1 MESALLKTTD
11 QCRRQAGGNMLGDN
25 SLGADPA
32 VKVWVNDDHPI
43 FRRGLIASL
52 STNQFNVVGE
62 SASLRMTEVAGVDVV
77 VFATTLEALDA
88 LDRLDTTIRRVA
100 IVDRADQHLLLQA
113 VKRGVDAVL
122 DRVEM
127 TPDTLVS
134 AIQTVL
140 GGATFL
146 PTGVLS
152 ELLSTAGSESGR
164 ASEGLTERELAV
176 LRMLAEGDDTREIA
190 GSLCYSE
197 RTVKNVV
204 HDLLMKMNC
213 RNRAHAVACATRQ
226 GVI

>member
-1 MESALLKTTD
+1 M
-11 QCRRQAGGNMLGDN
+11 QGDKQPGVEP
-25 SLGADPA
+25 ST
-32 VKVWVNDDHPI
+32 KVWVNDEHPI

-52 STNQFNVVGE
+52 ASTEFRIVGE
-62 SASLRMTEVAGVDVV
+62 SASLSTTEVAGVDVV
-77 VFATTLEALDA
+77 IFAATVGALDA
-88 LDRLDTTIRRVA
+88 LDRLDPTTRRVA
-100 IVDRADQHLLLQA
+100 IADRADQDLLLQA

-127 TPDTLVS
+127 TPDVLVN
-134 AIQTVL
+134 AMRTVV

-146 PTGVLS
+146 PTGVLT
-152 ELLSTAGSESGR
+152 ELVSTAGSGSGR
-164 ASEGLTERELAV
+164 SSETLTDRELAV
-176 LRMLAEGDDTREIA
+176 LRMLADGDDTREIA